1 MSNKSKGGGT
11 KKGLFITDGA
21 SVPTELIKRGAG
33 TPVKPKPK
41 PTEK

>member
-1 MSNKSKGGGT
+1 MSNKSKGSDT
-11 KKGLFITDGA
+11 NKGAFVTDGA
-21 SVPTELIKRGAG
+21 SVPTKLIKRGAG